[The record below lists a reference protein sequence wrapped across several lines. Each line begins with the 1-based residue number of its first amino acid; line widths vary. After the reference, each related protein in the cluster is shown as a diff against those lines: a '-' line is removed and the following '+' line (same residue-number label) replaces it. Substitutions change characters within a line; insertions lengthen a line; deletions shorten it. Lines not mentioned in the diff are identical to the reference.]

1 MRSDLR
7 HNFHLSLGTAPFEV
21 DLRKDII
28 HDAQGKDPGIYTRAH
43 ELLRPYARTHA
54 HGVIVLDN
62 AWDGSPGAENIRTH
76 ISANMVRSGWREDR
90 FAVIVIN
97 PELEAWIWQDNVHV
111 EKALGYT
118 SPPSLRLWLR
128 DEGLWPDGLEKPP
141 DPKEA
146 VLRTMRVF
154 RKKSFS
160 VVFKQICL
168 QVSLRSCTDP
178 EFERLCSALHQWFPY
193 KTE

>member
-1 MRSDLR
+1 MRDCIFLLADAEMKAAFEGFFSR

-28 HDAQGKDPGIYTRAH
+28 HDAQGKDPGIYTR
-43 ELLRPYARTHA
+43 
-54 HGVIVLDN
+54 
-62 AWDGSPGAENIRTH
+62 
-76 ISANMVRSGWREDR
+76 GWREDR

-146 VLRTMRVF
+146 VLRTMLSQ
-154 RKKSFS
+154 KKFFS
-160 VVFKQICL
+160 GV
-168 QVSLRSCTDP
+168 
-178 EFERLCSALHQWFPY
+178 
-193 KTE
+193 